1 MIRHCK
7 TLLFITLLVSFSF
20 GLFAQD
26 ITKELDEKERTKVI
40 KSVSKLLKANYV
52 LPEVAEKMATLIE
65 TKLKDGKYESIIQ
78 PDEYATILTQ
88 DLQSVSNDKHLRV
101 IFTPEDSKKQQNVVN
116 PADSSQ
122 FFYSSDE
129 KMRRDNFGFKEVKI
143 LDGNIGYLDL
153 RSFTDTLFA
162 GKTAIAAMNFL
173 SNTDAIIIDLRN
185 NGGGMASMIQ
195 LIISYFYSSEP
206 VHLNDYYYRPAEK
219 HTQTWTFPSVPGKR
233 RPDID
238 VYVLTSR
245 STFSAAEEFAYDL
258 KNLKRATLVGET
270 TGGGAHTVFQA
281 AVSERF
287 NIWIPSGMA
296 INPISHTNWEGVGVE
311 PDIKTTKEDAL
322 YTARIKALEK
332 LKEKSKVEKIR
343 QYYDWHIASLYYSK
357 NAFAIDSLKLQEYVG
372 KYGFRPVTIEEGQ
385 LFFGWDSGNKLE
397 LYPLEQDLFGVKGM
411 LNFRVQFVRQNNT
424 VSALKLL
431 SDVGYNAEFVK
442 EN

>member
-1 MIRHCK
+1 MK
-7 TLLFITLLVSFSF
+7 KPLKALLFISLLISFSF
-20 GLFAQD
+20 NLFAQD
-26 ITKELDEKERTKVI
+26 KTKELDEKERTKVI

-52 LPEVAEKMATLIE
+52 FPEVADKMATLIE
-65 TKLKDGKYESIIQ
+65 TNLKNEKYQMIIQ
-78 PDEYATILTQ
+78 PDEYAGVLTK
-88 DLQSVSNDKHLRV
+88 DLQSVSNDRHLRV
-101 IFTPEDSKKQQNVVN
+101 IFTPEDSKKQQNVIN

-206 VHLNDYYYRPAEK
+206 VHLNDFYYRPADK

-270 TGGGAHTVFQA
+270 TGGGAHPGFQV

-287 NIWIPSGMA
+287 SIWIPSGMA
-296 INPISHTNWEGVGVE
+296 INPISHTNWEGIGVE
-311 PDIKTTKEDAL
+311 PDIKTTKEEAL
-322 YTARIKALEK
+322 NTARITALGK
-332 LKEKSKVEKIR
+332 LKEKSNLEKIK
-343 QYYDWHIASLYYSK
+343 QYYDWHISSLCYTK

-372 KYGFRPVTIEEGQ
+372 KYGFRTVTLEDGK
-385 LFFGWDSGNKLE
+385 LYVWDSGNKFE
-397 LYPLEQDLFGVKGM
+397 LYPLEQDLFGVKEM
-411 LNFRVQFVRQNNT
+411 SNFRVQFVRQNNM
-424 VSALKLL
+424 VSALKYLD
-431 SDVGYNAEFVK
+431 DVGYNAEFLK